1 MVINMINYPI
11 TNITNAR
18 RIINIILPKNAV
30 HLFLIVRILSSS
42 TRIQAASFVPP
53 QYSDDE
59 KTVSRQP
66 C

>member
-1 MVINMINYPI
+1 MVYDSGFPL
-11 TNITNAR
+11 
-18 RIINIILPKNAV
+18 ILLAFYLTEHDV

-42 TRIQAASFVPP
+42 TKIQAASFVPP

-59 KTVSRQP
+59 NTVNRHP